1 MTVLFVGG
9 EGALGKSA
17 EGQAHAGGHDRG
29 GGEYEFGTRR
39 RPSPL
44 LSLCSL
50 LSSAPAALSS
60 HTTPHTPIVP
70 LMSLS
75 HPLSPSLSHSTPR
88 TPRPLLS
95 QVFEQAIQC
104 HLYPNSQID
113 ITVMVLQTDGGTLC
127 AAINAVTLA
136 LMDAG
141 IPMRDFVVRNN
152 RRCLAAV
159 CLMGGLNKRVVGKHT
174 ARAYT
179 TQVEMGKRGKSQ
191 VTPIPR

>member
-1 MTVLFVGG
+1 MRAGTTVVVVNTSM
-9 EGALGKSA
+9 APA
-17 EGQAHAGGHDRG
+17 A
-29 GGEYEFGTRR
+29 
-39 RPSPL
+39 PL
-44 LSLCSL
+44 LSSLSAL

-70 LMSLS
+70 LLSLS
-75 HPLSPSLSHSTPR
+75 LPLSPSLSHSTPR

-152 RRCLAAV
+152 RRYLAAV
-159 CLMGGLNKRVVGKHT
+159 SYGRVKHT

-179 TQVEMGKRGKSQ
+179 TQVEMGKRGKSH

>member
-1 MTVLFVGG
+1 MRAGTTVVVVNMASPPL
-9 EGALGKSA
+9 S
-17 EGQAHAGGHDRG
+17 
-29 GGEYEFGTRR
+29 
-39 RPSPL
+39 SPL
-44 LSLCSL
+44 FFSLFALYSLLPLLLSPLTQHHTL
-50 LSSAPAALSS
+50 LSSLFF
-60 HTTPHTPIVP
+60 
-70 LMSLS
+70 
-75 HPLSPSLSHSTPR
+75 LSPSHTHSTPR

-159 CLMGGLNKRVVGKHT
+159 SCWEG
-174 ARAYT
+174 
-179 TQVEMGKRGKSQ
+179 
-191 VTPIPR
+191 